1 MKKRK
6 RLNLLK
12 ISVFLFGISLLL
24 WSCESDE
31 ISSLPEQHSSTT
43 NFKITTLNS
52 EQISKNEKVKE
63 ILKKS
68 KKYEN
73 SLKAKSVANYQGF
86 YIDTSF
92 SKYVESSDGTQHSYT
107 FLIDRNNN
115 TLENLLLSSNN
126 QGGYNTYIV
135 SYGFSSQEKS
145 NMNFNDFS
153 SKEVIIKP
161 IDFDASQIIINIQAK
176 TQQLVCIDS
185 QTQVKVGCC
194 GGDLCRGDSSACISN
209 GGTGYYYEWVTTSS
223 TCEWVAPGGDNDSN
237 STTDGEPTST
247 SGGDSSTTTVLI
259 DTTPYT
265 TDLKQFVS
273 GTLNLATE
281 GVKSYYTSDNNI
293 YNTINN
299 YLIQKGFSDFSK
311 FEAMLNLEFGFSL
324 GLNPQSFVWAFNNKE
339 SEEVKALKDF
349 LVVNSTTEAK
359 DFALKAINNK
369 STKYINENFDLTKKS
384 PFKVDMTQVLDSIQ
398 LPKNDSLKI
407 ANEKFLCLYNK
418 LAETNTYKNLFTNI
432 FGDTQD
438 VLNVEFKVTK
448 DLKDDNDK
456 PLNGLTTGSNLQVN
470 ATSGNIVNAD
480 ILIEIREELLTGNSN
495 FNALKTILHES
506 IHAYLIIKKMNC
518 AGYTSF
524 GQYTNEDICETIN
537 TYYNNFSCNG
547 NQGQHEFM
555 FDYML
560 PTFENVYKEIGNLNF
575 MTQGNINGLSDKYDL
590 QSLNIYSNINI
601 DASHIFN
608 WDEFYLYNTLPGLHN
623 TDAFKNKIEN
633 NAEKNELYK
642 AYQRLGK
649 LYLNNNCN

>member
-6 RLNLLK
+6 KQIANLLK
-12 ISVFLFGISLLL
+12 LGVFLFGVSLLL
-24 WSCESDE
+24 SSCESDE

-68 KKYEN
+68 KKYEKN
-73 SLKAKSVANYQGF
+73 LKAKSVANYQDF

-161 IDFDASQIIINIQAK
+161 IDFDTSQIINTQAK

-194 GGDLCRGDSSACISN
+194 GGDLCRGESSDCIIN

-223 TCEWVAPGGDNDSN
+223 TCEWIAPGGDNDSS

-281 GVKSYYTSDNNI
+281 GVKSYYTSNSNI

-339 SEEVKALKDF
+339 SEEVKAVKDF
-349 LVVNSTTEAK
+349 LRANNNFSEAQSFTKEITDIISLESNVDNNALSFVFEAFNQNKISNELDHSFLESVNQYMDVDISSMENTDPIVQHFIFKMATLRALNPNWSKTKVFWEATKDVVHISLDVFGLVPVVGEIA
-359 DFALKAINNK
+359 
-369 STKYINENFDLTKKS
+369 DLT
-384 PFKVDMTQVLDSIQ
+384 
-398 LPKNDSLKI
+398 NG
-407 ANEKFLCLYNK
+407 ALY
-418 LAETNTYKNLFTNI
+418 AIE
-432 FGDTQD
+432 GD
-438 VLNVEFKVTK
+438 
-448 DLKDDNDK
+448 
-456 PLNGLTTGSNLQVN
+456 GVN
-470 ATSGNIVNAD
+470 ATLSFASAIPVVGYGSVATKYGLKIVKASTIGTRVKLVWKITANGVEFGSRGTLRKVLGITD
-480 ILIEIREELLTGNSN
+480 S
-495 FNALKTILHES
+495 ALQAHHIMPWAES
-506 IHAYLIIKKMNC
+506 IRNHNIIQKAANSKHAFHMNE
-518 AGYTSF
+518 ALNGIAVASWRNQPNHPT
-524 GQYTNEDICETIN
+524 YTNLVKSKLD
-537 TYYNNFSCNG
+537 NF
-547 NQGQHEFM
+547 
-555 FDYML
+555 L
-560 PTFENVYKEIGNLNF
+560 
-575 MTQGNINGLSDKYDL
+575 
-590 QSLNIYSNINI
+590 SLNPNATVDEAYNFVSDLIGDIRDWVISNPN
-601 DASHIFN
+601 SHLN
-608 WDEFYLYNTLPGLHN
+608 DLVLP
-623 TDAFKNKIEN
+623 
-633 NAEKNELYK
+633 
-642 AYQRLGK
+642 
-649 LYLNNNCN
+649 

>member
-1 MKKRK
+1 M
-6 RLNLLK
+6 
-12 ISVFLFGISLLL
+12 L

-161 IDFDASQIIINIQAK
+161 IDFNASQIIINIQAK

-339 SEEVKALKDF
+339 SEEVKAVKDF
-349 LVVNSTTEAK
+349 LAVNITTEAK
-359 DFALKAINNK
+359 AFALKAINNK
-369 STKYINENFDLTKKS
+369 STKYINENFEFTKKS
-384 PFKVDMTQVLDSIQ
+384 PFNVDMTQVLDSIK
-398 LPKNDSLKI
+398 LPTINPENKI
-407 ANEKFLCLYNK
+407 AAEKFKCIY
-418 LAETNTYKNLFTNI
+418 
-432 FGDTQD
+432 D
-438 VLNVEFKVTK
+438 KVTK
-448 DLKDDNDK
+448 SPKFKDLFIDLFGTNKDINVTFEIADDFVTK
-456 PLNGLTTGSNLQVN
+456 PDGTQTNGNCKLENYSLNTDGSIKTANAKIKINKNKLT
-470 ATSGNIVNAD
+470 ATSMQLSNILMA
-480 ILIEIREELLTGNSN
+480 
-495 FNALKTILHES
+495 KTIVHES
-506 IHAYLIIKKMNC
+506 IHAFLSVKRKDCNAGLTIDYLNNLEFKELIEEYYDGTC
-518 AGYTSF
+518 ATK
-524 GQYTNEDICETIN
+524 QE
-537 TYYNNFSCNG
+537 
-547 NQGQHEFM
+547 QHEFM
-555 FDYML
+555 FDYMV
-560 PTFENVYKEIGNLNF
+560 PT
-575 MTQGNINGLSDKYDL
+575 LSKIFTEVRDDL
-590 QSLNIYSNINI
+590 IPQRHIDYAESTSFDILGTSTDWDWQDFYYYSSLG
-601 DASHIFN
+601 
-608 WDEFYLYNTLPGLHN
+608 GLHE
-623 TDAFKNKIEN
+623 TESFKNEI
-633 NAEKNELYK
+633 KNISLKYELYK
-642 AYQRLGK
+642 HYRDEGK
-649 LYLNNNCN
+649 LFDKSCNN